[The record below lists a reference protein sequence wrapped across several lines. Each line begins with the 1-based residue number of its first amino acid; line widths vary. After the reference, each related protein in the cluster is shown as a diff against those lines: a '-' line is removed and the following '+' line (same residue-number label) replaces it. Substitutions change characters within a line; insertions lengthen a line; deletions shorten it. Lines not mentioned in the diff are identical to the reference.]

1 LRIAAIG
8 TGGRAAANIAGVAHE
23 HIAAL
28 CDVDQNLL
36 GKASEKWPQAK
47 RYTDF
52 RVMLEEESE
61 KIDAVLV
68 GTPDHT
74 HAPAAAMAMR
84 LGKHVYCEKPLTH
97 TVHEARVLSDLARQN
112 QLVTQMG
119 TQIHAGNN
127 YRRVVERIQ
136 LEPLVRSIG
145 STCGSISAILIQ
157 TVSLPLKRP
166 SQRIWIGT
174 CGWAPPQN
182 ALTPKELILSTG
194 DNSGTMAT
202 DAWVISA
209 ATTWIWCIGH

>member
-1 LRIAAIG
+1 MKHRSSITRRRFIKHSALGLGTSAVGFSAPWFSRAQSSPNGQLRIAAIG

-47 RYTDF
+47 RYSDF
-52 RVMLEEESE
+52 RVMLEKESE

-97 TVHEARVLSDLARQN
+97 TVH
-112 QLVTQMG
+112 
-119 TQIHAGNN
+119 
-127 YRRVVERIQ
+127 
-136 LEPLVRSIG
+136 
-145 STCGSISAILIQ
+145 
-157 TVSLPLKRP
+157 
-166 SQRIWIGT
+166 
-174 CGWAPPQN
+174 
-182 ALTPKELILSTG
+182 
-194 DNSGTMAT
+194 
-202 DAWVISA
+202 
-209 ATTWIWCIGH
+209 